1 VVEVRAQRA
10 SKPGDPTW
18 TPKLV
23 ALDIDGT
30 LLIPDLE
37 NGFSSEIVT
46 ETVAEAVRAAARA
59 GAHVV
64 LASGRA
70 PLSMAGVA
78 DRLGL
83 TDLVRE
89 LRGERLHI
97 VASNGSVVVRHA
109 PLEMVHEVTFDA
121 GDAVRTVL
129 EHVPGAAVAV
139 EEHGVGYRV
148 NRLFPPG
155 ELDGEMIIC
164 DIDAMIAGPV
174 SRVIIRDPDS
184 TSEDFVNLA
193 KQLGLHGTNYF
204 IGWTAWLDLAPE
216 GVSKASGLA
225 WVCRDLGV
233 DAADVLAIGDG
244 RNDIEMLTWAGR
256 GVAMGQG
263 PEVVRAAADHVTA
276 PVREDGAAIEL
287 RRWFRDD
294 LGATSATPGCLG

>member
-1 VVEVRAQRA
+1 M
-10 SKPGDPTW
+10 TW
-18 TPKLV
+18 TPRLV

-37 NGFSSEIVT
+37 HGFSTEVVT
-46 ETVAEAVRAAARA
+46 APVTAAVLDAVRA

-83 TDLVRE
+83 TRLVEE
-89 LRGERLHI
+89 LTGNQLHI

-109 PLEMVHEVTFDA
+109 PMEMVHEVTFDA
-121 GDAVRTVL
+121 AEAVRTVL
-129 EHVPGAAVAV
+129 AHVPAAAVAV
-139 EEHGVGYRV
+139 EEHGIGYRV

-164 DIDAMIAGPV
+164 DIDDMIAGPV

-216 GVSKASGLA
+216 GVSKASGLE
-225 WVCRDLGV
+225 WVCQQLGV
-233 DAADVLAIGDG
+233 AAADVLAIGDG

-263 PEVVRAAADHVTA
+263 PQVVRDAADHVTGT
-276 PVREDGAAIEL
+276 VTEDGAATEL
-287 RRWFRDD
+287 RRWFPE
-294 LGATSATPGCLG
+294 A

>member
-1 VVEVRAQRA
+1 VAA
-10 SKPGDPTW
+10 A
-18 TPKLV
+18 TPRLV

-37 NGFSSEIVT
+37 NGFTSEVMTDAVSS
-46 ETVAEAVRAAARA
+46 AVLDAARS

-83 TDLVRE
+83 TEVVRE
-89 LRGERLHI
+89 TRGDRLHV
-97 VASNGSVVVRHA
+97 VASNGSVVFRHA
-109 PLEMVHEVTFDA
+109 PLEVVNEITFDA
-121 GDAVRTVL
+121 AEAVRTVL
-129 EHVPGAAVAV
+129 EHVPAAAVAV

-148 NRLFPPG
+148 NRLFPDG

-164 DIDAMIAGPV
+164 DIEEMISGPV

-184 TSEDFVNLA
+184 TSEDFVHLA

-216 GVSKASGLA
+216 GVSKASGLE

-244 RNDIEMLTWAGR
+244 RNDIEMLRWAGR
-256 GVAMGQG
+256 GVAMGQA
-263 PEVVRAAADHVTA
+263 PDVVKEAADEVTL
-276 PVREDGAAIEL
+276 PVREDGAAVEL
-287 RRWFRDD
+287 RRWFPERP
-294 LGATSATPGCLG
+294 ATAQDPS

>member
-1 VVEVRAQRA
+1 M
-10 SKPGDPTW
+10 SKPESVATGS
-18 TPKLV
+18 TPDSGWVPRLV

-37 NGFSSEIVT
+37 NGFASEVMT
-46 ETVAEAVRAAARA
+46 EPVASAVLDAARS
-59 GAHVV
+59 GAIIV

-83 TDLVRE
+83 TDLVAE
-89 LRGERLHI
+89 IAGTRLHI
-97 VASNGSVVVRHA
+97 VASNGSVIVQHP
-109 PLEMVHEVTFDA
+109 PLEVVHEVRFDA
-121 GDAVRTVL
+121 SEAVRTVL

-164 DIDAMIAGPV
+164 EIEEMISTQV

-193 KQLGLHGTNYF
+193 RQLGLHGTNYF

-216 GVSKASGLA
+216 GVSKASGLE
-225 WVCRDLGV
+225 WVCRELGV
-233 DAADVLAIGDG
+233 DAAEVLAIGDG

-263 PEVVRAAADHVTA
+263 PQVVKDAADHVTGT
-276 PVREDGAAIEL
+276 VQEDGAATEL
-287 RRWFRDD
+287 RRWFRD
-294 LGATSATPGCLG
+294 GRRPTSSTQGFS

>member
-1 VVEVRAQRA
+1 MVEQRA
-10 SKPGDPTW
+10 ERVVSRDLW

-30 LLIPDLE
+30 LLIPDFE
-37 NGFSSEIVT
+37 KGFSTEQVTQPVT
-46 ETVAEAVRAAARA
+46 EAVLDAARA
-59 GAHVV
+59 GVHVV

-83 TDLVRE
+83 TALVEE
-89 LRGERLHI
+89 LTGERLHI

-109 PLEMVHEVTFDA
+109 PMEVIHEVTFDA
-121 GDAVRTVL
+121 SDAVRTVL

-164 DIDAMIAGPV
+164 DLDEMISTAV

-184 TSEDFVNLA
+184 TSEDFVHLA
-193 KQLGLHGTNYF
+193 HKLGLHGTNYF
-204 IGWTAWLDLAPE
+204 IGWTAWLDIAPE
-216 GVSKASGLA
+216 GVSKASGLE

-244 RNDIEMLTWAGR
+244 RNDIEMLQWAGR

-263 PEVVRAAADHVTA
+263 PEVVREAADHVTA
-276 PVREDGAAIEL
+276 PVDQDGAALEL
-287 RRWFRDD
+287 RRWFHGDESQ
-294 LGATSATPGCLG
+294 ASTA

>member
-1 VVEVRAQRA
+1 M
-10 SKPGDPTW
+10 TW

-30 LLIPDLE
+30 LLIPDPE
-37 NGFSSEIVT
+37 HGFST
-46 ETVAEAVRAAARA
+46 ETVTEPVTEAVLDAARA

-78 DRLGL
+78 DRMGL
-83 TDLVRE
+83 AALVRE
-89 LRGERLHI
+89 LTGERLHV
-97 VASNGSVVVRHA
+97 VASNGSVVVRYP

-121 GDAVRTVL
+121 ADAVRTVL
-129 EHVPGAAVAV
+129 GHVPGAAVAV
-139 EEHGVGYRV
+139 EEHGIGYRV

-164 DIDAMIAGPV
+164 DIDEMIAGPV

-193 KQLGLHGTNYF
+193 RELGLHGTNYF

-216 GVSKASGLA
+216 GVSKASGLD
-225 WVCRDLGV
+225 WVCRELGV

-263 PEVVRAAADHVTA
+263 PQVVRDAADHVTA
-276 PVREDGAAIEL
+276 PVAQDGAAIEL
-287 RRWFRDD
+287 RKYF
-294 LGATSATPGCLG
+294 